1 MSDGAVI
8 SLADVTK
15 VYHMIAEDVVALD
28 HVSLDIARGDFLAI
42 MGPSGSGKST
52 LLNQIGCLDRP
63 TSGDVLINGRSI
75 QEMNDNELTD
85 MRRDTIGYIFQTFNL
100 IPLLTAYE
108 NVEYPIILRY
118 KIRAEREKILG
129 LLQQVGI
136 DEALAHHTP
145 SELSGGQQQRIA
157 IARALVNNPDILLC
171 DEPTGNLDSKTGT
184 QIMEMLCTFNGQ
196 GKTII
201 MVTHDTRIAG
211 YAEAH
216 HHHPGR
222 EDCVMA
228 GDIFV
233 NLAYR
238 SVRLHLLRSLLAALG
253 IVIGVVAITTLGIMG
268 TNLALSVSAQL
279 ASSGNVIQISPYCG
293 GGRGFG
299 GGGASVGTN
308 QNITQSS
315 SRR

>member
-1 MSDGAVI
+1 MSEAPVI

-15 VYHMIAEDVVALD
+15 VYHMPAEDVVALD
-28 HVSLDIARGDFLAI
+28 HVSLDIARGDFIAI

-63 TSGDVLINGRSI
+63 TSGDVFINGRSI
-75 QEMNDNELTD
+75 RQMNDNELTD

-100 IPLLTAYE
+100 ITLLTAYE

-118 KIRAEREKILG
+118 KTRPERERILG
-129 LLQQVGI
+129 LLQTVGI

-184 QIMEMLCTFNGQ
+184 QIMEMLRTFNGQ

-211 YAEAH
+211 YAQRTITIQD
-216 HHHPGR
+216 GR
-222 EDCVMA
+222 IA
-228 GDIFV
+228 
-233 NLAYR
+233 
-238 SVRLHLLRSLLAALG
+238 
-253 IVIGVVAITTLGIMG
+253 
-268 TNLALSVSAQL
+268 
-279 ASSGNVIQISPYCG
+279 
-293 GGRGFG
+293 
-299 GGGASVGTN
+299 
-308 QNITQSS
+308 
-315 SRR
+315 

>member
-1 MSDGAVI
+1 MP
-8 SLADVTK
+8 
-15 VYHMIAEDVVALD
+15 AEDVVALD
-28 HVSLDIARGDFLAI
+28 HVSLDIARGDFMAI

-52 LLNQIGCLDRP
+52 LLNQIGCLDKP

-75 QEMNDNELTD
+75 RQMNDNELTD

-108 NVEYPIILRY
+108 NVEYPLILRY
-118 KIRAEREKILG
+118 KTRAERERILG
-129 LLQQVGI
+129 LLQTVGI

-184 QIMEMLCTFNGQ
+184 QIMEMLRTFNEQ

-211 YAEAH
+211 YAQRTITIQD
-216 HHHPGR
+216 GR
-222 EDCVMA
+222 
-228 GDIFV
+228 I
-233 NLAYR
+233 R
-238 SVRLHLLRSLLAALG
+238 
-253 IVIGVVAITTLGIMG
+253 
-268 TNLALSVSAQL
+268 
-279 ASSGNVIQISPYCG
+279 
-293 GGRGFG
+293 
-299 GGGASVGTN
+299 
-308 QNITQSS
+308 
-315 SRR
+315 

>member
-8 SLADVTK
+8 SLVDVTK

-63 TSGDVLINGRSI
+63 TSGDVIINGRSI
-75 QEMNDNELTD
+75 NEMNDNELTD

-129 LLQQVGI
+129 LLQMVGI

-211 YAEAH
+211 YAKH
-216 HHHPGR
+216 TITIRDGR
-222 EDCVMA
+222 IA
-228 GDIFV
+228 
-233 NLAYR
+233 
-238 SVRLHLLRSLLAALG
+238 
-253 IVIGVVAITTLGIMG
+253 
-268 TNLALSVSAQL
+268 
-279 ASSGNVIQISPYCG
+279 
-293 GGRGFG
+293 
-299 GGGASVGTN
+299 
-308 QNITQSS
+308 
-315 SRR
+315 

>member
-1 MSDGAVI
+1 MSDGPVI

-15 VYHMIAEDVVALD
+15 VYHMLAEDVVALD
-28 HVSLDIARGDFLAI
+28 HVSLDIAHGDFIAI

-52 LLNQIGCLDRP
+52 LLNQIGCLDKP

-75 QEMNDNELTD
+75 RQMNDNELTD

-108 NVEYPIILRY
+108 NVEYPIILRD
-118 KIRAEREKILG
+118 KTRAEREKILG
-129 LLQQVGI
+129 LLQTVGI

-184 QIMEMLCTFNGQ
+184 QIMEMLRTFNEQ

-211 YAEAH
+211 YAQRTITIQD
-216 HHHPGR
+216 GR
-222 EDCVMA
+222 
-228 GDIFV
+228 I
-233 NLAYR
+233 R
-238 SVRLHLLRSLLAALG
+238 
-253 IVIGVVAITTLGIMG
+253 
-268 TNLALSVSAQL
+268 
-279 ASSGNVIQISPYCG
+279 
-293 GGRGFG
+293 
-299 GGGASVGTN
+299 
-308 QNITQSS
+308 
-315 SRR
+315 